1 MIDSTALA
9 SRRVPMGM
17 VEWFEFQMPG
27 KVICAEHC
35 VDSIGTEMD
44 KACGNRILII
54 ADEGVEKAGLV
65 RHVIDGME
73 SGNGEVVG
81 VFNEVPPN
89 SELQVVQVCYEKA
102 LELEADA
109 LISVGGGSSIDT
121 AKATAILMVE
131 GGNLI
136 DHQSAVYMP
145 RGPLPPHI
153 AVPTT
158 SGTGSESTY
167 IAMILDKDQ
176 QLKLRFQTPELTPTV
191 AMLDPVMTI
200 TMPPLLTASTG
211 MDAMAHC
218 IEAIYSQMHQPIS
231 DSLGLHA
238 VRLIARYLP
247 VATRNGDDIEART
260 YMAIAANMA
269 GMAFANSST
278 TIVHAMANSVGGHF
292 GVPHGVANAIL
303 LPYGMEF
310 NIDFMQQ
317 EVAPQLRMV
326 AEALGLDVSGDD
338 DLQASGKAVEFVK
351 RLTVE
356 LGLPRKLSEVR
367 VPEDGLERVSRDA
380 MLDSSIFNNPGEP
393 ELEQVVDLFRKA
405 Y

>member
-1 MIDSTALA
+1 
-9 SRRVPMGM
+9 MGM

-44 KACGNRILII
+44 KACGNKVLVVT
-54 ADEGVEKAGLV
+54 DEDVEKAGLV

-73 SGNGEVVG
+73 SGNGEIVG

-89 SELQVVQVCYEKA
+89 SELQVVQACYEKA
-102 LELEADA
+102 LKLEADA

-121 AKATAILMVE
+121 AKAAAMLMVE

-167 IAMILDKDQ
+167 MAVILDKDQ
-176 QLKLRFQTPELTPTV
+176 QLKVRFQAPELTPTV

-200 TMPPLLTASTG
+200 TMPPPLTASTG

-218 IEAIYSQMHQPIS
+218 IEDA
-231 DSLGLHA
+231 L
-238 VRLIARYLP
+238 VRDYD
-247 VATRNGDDIEART
+247 G
-260 YMAIAANMA
+260 
-269 GMAFANSST
+269 
-278 TIVHAMANSVGGHF
+278 F
-292 GVPHGVANAIL
+292 GP
-303 LPYGMEF
+303 
-310 NIDFMQQ
+310 
-317 EVAPQLRMV
+317 
-326 AEALGLDVSGDD
+326 
-338 DLQASGKAVEFVK
+338 
-351 RLTVE
+351 
-356 LGLPRKLSEVR
+356 
-367 VPEDGLERVSRDA
+367 LERLRFTTD
-380 MLDSSIFNNPGEP
+380 LGG
-393 ELEQVVDLFRKA
+393 QVLAVHHLG
-405 Y
+405 

>member
-1 MIDSTALA
+1 
-9 SRRVPMGM
+9 MGM

-44 KACGNRILII
+44 KACGNKVLVVT
-54 ADEGVEKAGLV
+54 DEDVEKAGLV

-73 SGNGEVVG
+73 SGNGEIVG

-89 SELQVVQVCYEKA
+89 SELQVVQACYEKA
-102 LELEADA
+102 LKLEADA

-121 AKATAILMVE
+121 AKAAAMLMVE

-167 IAMILDKDQ
+167 MAVILDKDQ
-176 QLKLRFQTPELTPTV
+176 QLKVRFQAPELTPTV

-200 TMPPLLTASTG
+200 TMPPPLTASTG

-218 IEAIYSQMHQPIS
+218 IEAMYSEMHQPIS
-231 DSLGLHA
+231 DSLSLHA
-238 VRLIARYLP
+238 IRLIARYLP
-247 VATRNGDDIEART
+247 AATRNGDDIEART

-269 GMAFANSST
+269 GTAFANSST

-310 NIDFMQQ
+310 NIDFMPE
-317 EVAPQLRMV
+317 EVAPRLRMV
-326 AEALGLDVSGDD
+326 AEAFGLDVSGDD
-338 DLQASGKAVEFVK
+338 DVEASKKAVEVIK
-351 RLTVE
+351 GLTVE
-356 LGLPRKLSEVR
+356 LGLPRKLSEAG

-380 MLDSSIFNNPGEP
+380 MLDGSIFNNPGEP
-393 ELEQVVDLFRKA
+393 ELEQVIDLFRTA